1 MVTTARPSWISD
13 VVCRLW
19 EDRGSVFDLSSQLRE
34 ELSSIKP
41 KSDELRLL
49 AQEFFQAATMTSY
62 PDHRM
67 LECVKMLSHSELI
80 SWIDLLRTI
89 TGFTQFQRS
98 RCVVALCGMLESEL
112 PHLQCSFSHIS
123 ECLALTEAIID
134 VFVWIVEAIQA
145 YRDLDDF
152 EVIDVEGVLFQTFS
166 SFLNDPFVFRL
177 MCLATKKYA
186 AVIKSSIVNKLYD
199 LRYQDG
205 TSVILNYEELQ
216 NSFLRIFDPPK
227 LESSELSVKYNFRRS
242 GIRSLT
248 AVFSCFR
255 VLAAVEEVADTML
268 LFGQI
273 NAISHHEIVSDMLHA
288 SFMILLEEQETR
300 DSCKSSI
307 EMFFYVKM
315 PRVWAAMIRLGMK
328 PESVVRDQHN
338 PSNSAAAYLRKGNVR
353 CRWRASYCTKER
365 TTENDTRTRLF
376 DEDDVQRQTQVAVVL
391 SAVQAR
397 HVIDKL
403 WNMQEKLMTVL
414 TRLIGSGGY
423 AFDAFCSSYGL
434 EGTLGEM
441 SSRASNLNLLSESP
455 SNVCVDRNM
464 TFDLTFTML
473 TRIVYKYSNL
483 TLDELVTDPRG
494 GPDNTACAFYQWSSR
509 YVKRI
514 SSNGQESF
522 ERDTPLVPPEL
533 KAAYKER
540 VLRLKER
547 QLFWDPVVCNYG
559 KLLHEMPI
567 VGEVILDFFKDRK
580 HIEEDVSRIFAA
592 FRKANCLLVC
602 IIQWLEC
609 QPSSEARRQMARC
622 IRMVLEECVPDEK
635 EEKDRWLFTRM
646 VCRRQLEEMCECDSI
661 IPPMTITLMAI
672 AKRSFPILHR
682 RQVPDKEMLKK
693 AWLYAQR
700 QNWAGPNV
708 LHLIDHCNR
717 AGAHKSWFEFY
728 MHHMMKLRCPDV
740 MNRAIETIC
749 ACLLLEPQETLITA
763 CVLMV
768 DFMMDKKGQ
777 VQFEVPYVIPLVK
790 LLTQVMLMSVWII
803 DREYK
808 RVNNW
813 RNSEPKQKRARMSG
827 EAQIHPSIRILQ
839 ETVEVAI
846 NKFVKESSQGSLHQP
861 ISSVCHIV
869 RMIASA
875 PESEAKQLLL
885 PYLKH
890 LLFFQLARLEPGSIS
905 FELFST
911 FCDPAN
917 EDHDLEK
924 LKFLCLLRKSGGL

>member
-328 PESVVRDQHN
+328 PESVVRGVQHM
-338 PSNSAAAYLRKGNVR
+338 LTECRQVIDNVDSIVKDNTI
-353 CRWRASYCTKER
+353 RAIVRQLISER
-365 TTENDTRTRLF
+365 VMSDADGELLIAQRNEQLKMIQGLACLTR
-376 DEDDVQRQTQVAVVL
+376 DDVQRQTQVAVVL

-441 SSRASNLNLLSESP
+441 SSRLASLNLLSESP

-609 QPSSEARRQMARC
+609 Q
-622 IRMVLEECVPDEK
+622 
-635 EEKDRWLFTRM
+635 
-646 VCRRQLEEMCECDSI
+646 
-661 IPPMTITLMAI
+661 
-672 AKRSFPILHR
+672 
-682 RQVPDKEMLKK
+682 VPDKEMLKK

-717 AGAHKSWFEFY
+717 AGAHKSWFE
-728 MHHMMKLRCPDV
+728 
-740 MNRAIETIC
+740 
-749 ACLLLEPQETLITA
+749 
-763 CVLMV
+763 LMV

-890 LLFFQLARLEPGSIS
+890 LLVSIAATFRLCVGT
-905 FELFST
+905 L
-911 FCDPAN
+911 PAADIHWACTSCHN
-917 EDHDLEK
+917 HAVAVVDV
-924 LKFLCLLRKSGGL
+924 